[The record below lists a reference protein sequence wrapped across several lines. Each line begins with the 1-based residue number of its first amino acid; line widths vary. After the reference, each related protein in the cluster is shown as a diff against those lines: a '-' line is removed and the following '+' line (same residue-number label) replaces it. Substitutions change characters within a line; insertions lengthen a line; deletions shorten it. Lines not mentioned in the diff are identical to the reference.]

1 MKILRFNDDR
11 IGLVVGSG
19 VVDISDLIPHRV
31 HRGPQGVL
39 EELIA
44 GFQGYKP
51 QIEGLCADAVG
62 LPLSEVT
69 IRSPLARPSRVLA
82 AFVNYWNSDDRGER
96 NVIEFFH
103 KSPHLVG
110 PDAAIYLPDIE
121 SVIEFQPE
129 AELGVVVGRN
139 ARSVRPDNAYDHV
152 FGYVPYVDV
161 SARGMTRRS
170 QFLPKGQDG
179 FSACGPWITTLD
191 EIKNPHDLRIMS
203 WVNGEPRQDFS
214 TSNMMYRIEE
224 QIAWLTRFV
233 ELRPGDLIATGGF
246 HAGLSEVNVG
256 DVFEIEIQGLGR
268 SSFRVEG
275 DSPYKKANFKP
286 AGGGMK
292 MTRV

>member
-11 IGLVVGSG
+11 IGVVVGSG
-19 VVDISDLIPHRV
+19 VVDISDLISHRV
-31 HRGPQGVL
+31 YRGPQGAM

-44 GFQGYKP
+44 GFQNYKP
-51 QIEGLCADAVG
+51 GIEALCTNATGV
-62 LPLSEVT
+62 PLSDVT

-82 AFVNYWNSDDRGER
+82 AFVNYWNSDERGER

-110 PDAAIYLPDIE
+110 PDTAINLPDIE
-121 SVIEFQPE
+121 AVTEFQPE
-129 AELGVVVGRN
+129 AELGVVIGHN
-139 ARSVRPDNAYDHV
+139 ARGVHLDDAYDHV
-152 FGYVPYVDV
+152 FGYIPYVDV

-179 FSACGPWITTLD
+179 FSACGPWITTRD
-191 EIKNPHDLRIMS
+191 EIKDPHDLRIFS
-203 WVNGEPRQDFS
+203 WINGESRQDFS
-214 TSNMMYRIEE
+214 TSKMMYRIDE
-224 QIAWLTRFV
+224 QISWLTRFV

-256 DVFEIEIQGLGR
+256 DKFEIEITGLGR
-268 SSFRVEG
+268 ASFRVDG
-275 DSPYKKANFKP
+275 NSAHKKANFKP

-292 MTRV
+292 LTRV

>member
-11 IGLVVGSG
+11 LGVVVSSG
-19 VVDISDLIPHRV
+19 VVDISDLISHRV
-31 HRGPQGVL
+31 YRGPQGAM

-44 GFQGYKP
+44 EFQSYKP
-51 QIEGLCADAVG
+51 KIESLCANPVR
-62 LPLSEVT
+62 LPLSEVI

-82 AFVNYWNSDDRGER
+82 AFVNYWNSDERDER

-110 PDAAIYLPDIE
+110 PDGAIYLPDIE

-139 ARSVRPDNAYDHV
+139 ARNVHPEDAYDHV
-152 FGYVPYVDV
+152 FGYIPYVDV

-179 FSACGPWITTLD
+179 FSACGPWITTRD
-191 EIKNPHDLRIMS
+191 EIENPHDLRISS
-203 WVNGEPRQDFS
+203 WINGAPRQDFS

-233 ELRPGDLIATGGF
+233 ELRPGDIIATGGF

-256 DVFEIEIQGLGR
+256 DIFEIEIEGLGR
-268 SSFRVEG
+268 SSFPVEG